1 METTNKG
8 FNYGWVSY
16 IGLFICIFCTFGIA
30 SGTHSIYNPENM
42 ARLGVSTTVY
52 MAPVGTFSIM
62 TAIGCLL
69 DGFLE
74 RKITARGILLL
85 AVVGDTLGFVLL
97 ANSVDMT
104 FVWIAYIL
112 LGLCNGFAFITV
124 FSAITDA
131 WFAKNKALMAG
142 IIGFGANIS
151 TTLWTNL
158 TRFVIDGYGWQ
169 TSYYAFAATMLVL
182 GGIGVILVRSKPKT
196 IDQMIWYQP
205 GISLDESESMGK
217 RVPIKTVLVE
227 GFKNKKVIL
236 ALVCTFFIGFIF
248 NPISQSF
255 TNVMAANGFD
265 SVTIASMLGI
275 YYLCIAVYK
284 IVAGIITDNLGIR
297 VTLVSIFGFAIIGLV
312 IMLNVPAGNN
322 VMGYTAA
329 IILGFAATATTYATA
344 CMMMAA
350 VPRHDYYV
358 GMLSFTTF
366 LVSVCNAI
374 AIIGMAAIYDAFGNY
389 LPAVYIML
397 GMSVICLVVGWFF
410 SKGVKPLNKAARER
424 IENAEKLKA

>member
-1 METTNKG
+1 MATESK
-8 FNYGWVSY
+8 FNYGWVSFV
-16 IGLFICIFCTFGIA
+16 GVFICIFCTFGIA

-42 ARLGVSTTVY
+42 ARLGVSTTEY
-52 MAPVGTFSIM
+52 MAPIGTFSIM

-74 RKITARGILLL
+74 RKITARGILVL
-85 AVVGDTLGFVLL
+85 AVLGDTLGFVLL

-104 FVWIAYIL
+104 FVWIAYLI

-142 IIGFGANIS
+142 IVGFGANIS

-158 TRFVIDGYGWQ
+158 TRYVIDAYGWQ
-169 TSYYAFAATMLVL
+169 TSYYVFAATMLVL
-182 GGIGVILVRSKPKT
+182 GGIGVLLVRSKPKT
-196 IDQMIWYQP
+196 IEQMIWYVP
-205 GISLDESESMGK
+205 GITLDETNEAGK
-217 RVPIKTVLVE
+217 RVPLKTVLSE
-227 GFKNKKVIL
+227 GLKNKKVIL

-284 IVAGIITDNLGIR
+284 IIAGIITDNLGIR
-297 VTLVSIFGFAIIGLV
+297 VTLVSIFGFAIIGLI
-312 IMLNVPAGNN
+312 IMLNAPAGNN
-322 VMGYTAA
+322 AVGYTAA

-374 AIIGMAAIYDAFGNY
+374 AIIAMAFIFDTFGSY

-397 GMSVICLVVGWFF
+397 GMSVICLVLGWFF
-410 SKGVKPLNKAARER
+410 SAGIKPLNKAAKER
-424 IENAEKLKA
+424 VEGAKA